1 MKTIV
6 LALLAMG
13 ITMTGFAQTD
23 TTGVPKDTTAKQPGT
38 ADTIKVGGMIIVRT
52 PGEDGDNKLKNI
64 QISNNKKNKNAN
76 VRTNWWIVDLGF
88 SNWKDN
94 TDYTSAEAQA
104 FAPGINED
112 HLDLRDGKSVNVN
125 IWVFQQKLNLIK
137 HVVNLKY
144 GLGVELNNYRF
155 EDKRVKFTENPTNI
169 VLNEEWK
176 DIKKNK
182 LAADY
187 LTVPLMLN
195 FNFTPKRE
203 SGFGFSAGVSAGYLY
218 SARQKI
224 KEDGDKDKFKDDFE
238 LNKFKLSYI
247 GELSLG
253 YVKLYGSYAMDN
265 MWDKGLDMQPYTVG
279 LRLSK
284 F

>member
-23 TTGVPKDTTAKQPGT
+23 TTGVPKDTTAKQTGT

-76 VRTNWWIVDLGF
+76 VKTNWWIIDLGF
-88 SNWKDN
+88 ANWKDN
-94 TDYTSAEAQA
+94 TDYASAEAQA

-125 IWVFQQKLNLIK
+125 IWVFQQKVNLIK

-155 EDKRVKFTENPTNI
+155 EDKRVKFT
-169 VLNEEWK
+169 
-176 DIKKNK
+176 
-182 LAADY
+182 
-187 LTVPLMLN
+187 
-195 FNFTPKRE
+195 
-203 SGFGFSAGVSAGYLY
+203 
-218 SARQKI
+218 
-224 KEDGDKDKFKDDFE
+224 
-238 LNKFKLSYI
+238 
-247 GELSLG
+247 
-253 YVKLYGSYAMDN
+253 
-265 MWDKGLDMQPYTVG
+265 
-279 LRLSK
+279 
-284 F
+284 